1 MSGKNV
7 QGDNESDGVK
17 NATHNT
23 FSKQTW
29 VHIQFYFVNV
39 LWVAFPIPSLVKYP
53 VRFFV

>member
-23 FSKQTW
+23 FAKQTW
-29 VHIQFYFVNV
+29 VHIQFYFGNV

-53 VRFFV
+53 V